1 MRLKILGALALASWL
16 GATAVQARGYVPQ
29 GRCGPHERVVIDT
42 VPAGHCVALVA
53 DDAQGLEAPRRILEV
68 APGRFWL
75 IDMGANWVPKKGRLL
90 ELTLPPAPRAPAC
103 APWPTSWTARWAWPW
118 GRMARCG

>member
-1 MRLKILGALALASWL
+1 MRGISITSWNDFL
-16 GATAVQARGYVPQ
+16 SVLIG
-29 GRCGPHERVVIDT
+29 
-42 VPAGHCVALVA
+42 VALVA

-90 ELTLPPAPRAPAC
+90 ELTLPPGAARASVRTLADKLDRQVLKYKDKTGDHGHDSLKQHL
-103 APWPTSWTARWAWPW
+103 AES
-118 GRMARCG
+118 